1 MKIEKVV
8 IRTKSTESRDR
19 LFKLILDGVKR
30 KKSKGCVPGGNE
42 IDRRFKNRNDINYI
56 GIFCEKITL
65 YYN

>member
-30 KKSKGCVPGGNE
+30 KKSNGCAPGGNA